1 MSEGLEDAGLQSE
14 ETLGLEVYLRESPKE
29 MGFGAMG
36 PAPSGGSH
44 PRGEPGPIQEEQQYL
59 VTK

>member
-1 MSEGLEDAGLQSE
+1 MSEGLEDAGQQSE
-14 ETLGLEVYLRESPKE
+14 DTLGLKMYLRESPE
-29 MGFGAMG
+29 VMGFWAMG

>member
-14 ETLGLEVYLRESPKE
+14 ETLGLGVPLGVTQGDGLWGHGPSPFGREP
-29 MGFGAMG
+29 
-36 PAPSGGSH
+36 

>member
-1 MSEGLEDAGLQSE
+1 MSEGLEDAGQQSE
-14 ETLGLEVYLRESPKE
+14 DTLELKMYLRESPE
-29 MGFGAMG
+29 VMGVWAMD

-44 PRGEPGPIQEEQQYL
+44 PRGEPGPIREEQQYL

>member
-14 ETLGLEVYLRESPKE
+14 ETLGLEVYLRESPEE

-44 PRGEPGPIQEEQQYL
+44 PRGEPGPI
-59 VTK
+59 

>member
-1 MSEGLEDAGLQSE
+1 MSEGFEDVGLQSE
-14 ETLGLEVYLRESPKE
+14 ETLGLKVLKESPE
-29 MGFGAMG
+29 AMGFWAMS

-44 PRGEPGPIQEEQQYL
+44 PRGEPGPIQEEQQYI

>member
-14 ETLGLEVYLRESPKE
+14 ETLGLEVYLRESPE
-29 MGFGAMG
+29 AMGFGAMG

-44 PRGEPGPIQEEQQYL
+44 PRGEPGPIQEEQQCL